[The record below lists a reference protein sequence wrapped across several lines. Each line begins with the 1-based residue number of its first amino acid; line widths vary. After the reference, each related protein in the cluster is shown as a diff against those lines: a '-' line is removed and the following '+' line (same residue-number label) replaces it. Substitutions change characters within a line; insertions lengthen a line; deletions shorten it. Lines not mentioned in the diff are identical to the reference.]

1 MNDTANIRRAA
12 CIGNRDASLVT
23 LQPHWHKTFHFTETE
38 PKDLFALKDI
48 TKQDIKLDSA
58 SQKSN
63 TVKKESR
70 RNTETLPGYGGME
83 LR

>member
-1 MNDTANIRRAA
+1 MNDSANIRRAA
-12 CIGNRDASLVT
+12 CIGNGDASLVT
-23 LQPHWHKTFHFTETE
+23 LQPHRHKTFHFAETE

-70 RNTETLPGYGGME
+70 RNRETLPGYGGME